1 MEEEEER
8 HGTHDCEYS
17 REGEREKKKRI
28 EERRRERERETSE
41 IWHPLT
47 WIKERRRRAA

>member
-17 REGEREKKKRI
+17 REREREKRLRI
-28 EERRRERERETSE
+28 EERERETSE